1 MYDFSYHRPTS
12 VTEAVALLKKGDE
25 VRPLSGGMTLLPTLK
40 QRLAQPSDLVD
51 LSRIPELQ
59 GIAEV
64 AGGLRIGAFTRHAD
78 VAGSAVVGRVIPA
91 LATLAGGIGDRQV
104 RNRGTLGGS
113 VSNADPSADYP
124 AAVIGLKATVHT
136 DQRDIPGEQFFLGM
150 FETALAAGE
159 LLTAITFTAPDRAGY
174 AKFANPASRYATVGV
189 MVARYGN
196 EVRVGVTGA
205 GPSAFRAVELE
216 QALGADF
223 RAEAVDGVHISADEL
238 NTDMHASADYRAHLV
253 KVMARRAVAAALG

>member
-12 VTEAVALLKKGDE
+12 VSEAVTLLKRGDE

-59 GIAEV
+59 GVTEV
-64 AGGLRIGAFTRHAD
+64 AGGLRIGAFTRHVD
-78 VAGSAVVGRVIPA
+78 VATSSVVARVIPA

-104 RNRGTLGGS
+104 RNRGTIGGS

-124 AAVIGLKATVHT
+124 AAVVGLKATVHT
-136 DQRDIPGEQFFLGM
+136 DRRDIAGEEFFVGM
-150 FETALAAGE
+150 FETALEADE
-159 LLTAITFTAPDRAGY
+159 LLTGVTFQAPDKAGY
-174 AKFANPASRYATVGV
+174 AKFANQASRYATVGV
-189 MVARYGN
+189 MVARYGS

-205 GPSAFRAVELE
+205 GPSAFRSQDLE
-216 QALGADF
+216 AALTANF
-223 RAEAVDGVHISADEL
+223 SEAAIDGVTIDADTL
-238 NTDMHASADYRAHLV
+238 NSDLHASAEYRAHLV
-253 KVMARRAVAAALG
+253 KVMAKRAVAAALG